1 MIPSSSS
8 TALRAGAETFLNHY
22 HPDHHGAGGDLTH
35 NVMLMKMMEIY
46 LGGNFLPQTGK
57 PLMRVNLDTTE
68 QECNLRGE
76 KSIIKGDFFLGLKSL
91 SALN

>member
-8 TALRAGAETFLNHY
+8 TALRAGAETFLNH
-22 HPDHHGAGGDLTH
+22 HQPDHHGADGDLTN
-35 NVMLMKMMEIY
+35 NVMLMKMMEIN

-76 KSIIKGDFFLGLKSL
+76 KSIIKGEVGRFSL
-91 SALN
+91 D